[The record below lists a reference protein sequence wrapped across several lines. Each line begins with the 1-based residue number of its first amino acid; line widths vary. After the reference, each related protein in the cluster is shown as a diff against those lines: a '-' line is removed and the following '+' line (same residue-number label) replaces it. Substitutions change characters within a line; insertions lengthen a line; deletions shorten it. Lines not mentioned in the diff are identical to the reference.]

1 MATTAMRLEAT
12 LEQAEEGNRLWEKI
26 RDILDT
32 VAFELRP
39 FIGPMFTNHPDLKYL
54 DSNSVREKT
63 LGDSELRK
71 NK

>member
-12 LEQAEEGNRLWEKI
+12 LEQSKEGNSLWEKI

-54 DSNSVREKT
+54 DSNSIREKT
-63 LGDSELRK
+63 MGDSELQN

>member
-12 LEQAEEGNRLWEKI
+12 LEQAKEGNSLSDKI
-26 RDILDT
+26 REFVGA
-32 VAFELRP
+32 VAFEIRP
-39 FIGPMFTNHPDLKYL
+39 YFGPMFTNHPDLKYL

-63 LGDSELRK
+63 MGDSELRN

>member
-12 LEQAEEGNRLWEKI
+12 LEQAKEGNSLWEKI

-54 DSNSVREKT
+54 DSNSIREKT
-63 LGDSELRK
+63 MGDSELR